1 MDRIIMPNIK
11 NIIFDLCGPIITID
25 VNLIDKRLHEFG
37 ITDEQPYRKVYD
49 LALTKRFEA
58 NQITTDEFFNEFRK
72 ILNTNI
78 TDEHICDA
86 WNSLI
91 VDVKREHPL
100 LFPKVHKH
108 YRTFI
113 LSNSDVVN
121 AEYFIQ
127 YLNNEAGFDFV
138 GQGFDEIFF
147 SYKIGERKP
156 SPKIFQHILDKHNLI
171 ASETLF
177 IDDCEKHCLGAK
189 EVGLNTIWLKKPTD
203 ICDLFNNDGTL
214 RTK

>member
-1 MDRIIMPNIK
+1 MPTIK

-25 VNLIDKRLHEFG
+25 INLIDKRLHELG
-37 ITDEQPYRKVYD
+37 ITAENPYRKLYD
-49 LALTKRFEA
+49 SGLTKRFES
-58 NQITTDEFFNEFRK
+58 NLITTAQFCDELRETLQNDISNEQ
-72 ILNTNI
+72 
-78 TDEHICDA
+78 ICEA
-86 WNSLI
+86 WNTLI
-91 VDVKREHPL
+91 VDFKREHQL

-108 YRTFI
+108 YRTFV

-121 AEYFIQ
+121 AEYFTE
-127 YLNNEAGFDFV
+127 YLNSEAGFDFI

-156 SPKIFQHILDKHNLI
+156 SPKIFQHILAKHNLN
-171 ASETLF
+171 AAETLF

-203 ICDLFNNDGTL
+203 ICELFNNDGTL
-214 RTK
+214 KI

>member
-1 MDRIIMPNIK
+1 MHTIK

-37 ITDEQPYRKVYD
+37 ITTEHPYRTLYD

-58 NQITTDEFFNEFRK
+58 NQITTAEFCNEFRI

-78 TDEHICDA
+78 SNEQICDA

-91 VDVKREHPL
+91 VDFKREHQL

-108 YRTFI
+108 YRTFM

-121 AEYFIQ
+121 AEYFTQ
-127 YLNNEAGFDFV
+127 YLNNESGYDFV

-156 SPKIFQHILDKHNLI
+156 SPKIFQHILDKHNLK

-203 ICDLFNNDGTL
+203 ICELFNNDGTL
-214 RTK
+214 KI

>member
-1 MDRIIMPNIK
+1 MSNIK

-25 VNLIDKRLHEFG
+25 VNLIDNRLHEFG
-37 ITDEQPYRKVYD
+37 ITAEHPYRTLYD
-49 LALTKRFEA
+49 SGLTKRFES
-58 NQITTDEFFNEFRK
+58 NLITTAQFCDELRK
-72 ILNTNI
+72 TLE
-78 TDEHICDA
+78 TDISDEQICEA
-86 WNSLI
+86 WNTLI
-91 VDVKREHPL
+91 VDFKREHQL

-108 YRTFI
+108 YRTFV

-121 AEYFIQ
+121 AEYFTE
-127 YLNNEAGFDFV
+127 YLNSEAGFDFI

-156 SPKIFQHILDKHNLI
+156 SPKIFQHILAKHNLN
-171 ASETLF
+171 AAETLF

-203 ICDLFNNDGTL
+203 ICNLFNNDGTL
-214 RTK
+214 KI

>member
-1 MDRIIMPNIK
+1 MPNIK

-37 ITDEQPYRKVYD
+37 IKCEQPYRKVYD

-58 NQITTDEFFNEFRK
+58 NEITTDEFCNEFRK

-78 TDEHICDA
+78 SNEQIYDA

-91 VDVKREHPL
+91 VDFKSEHKL
-100 LFPKVHKH
+100 LFPKVRKH
-108 YRTFI
+108 YRTFV

-121 AEYFIQ
+121 AEYFTQ
-127 YLNNEAGFDFV
+127 YLNSEASFDFV

-171 ASETLF
+171 AAETLF

-189 EVGLNTIWLKKPTD
+189 EVGLNTIWLQKPTD
-203 ICDLFNNDGTL
+203 ICDLFNDNGTL
-214 RTK
+214 KQQI

>member
-1 MDRIIMPNIK
+1 MPNIK

-58 NQITTDEFFNEFRK
+58 NEITTEEFCNEIRK

-78 TDEHICDA
+78 SNEQICDA

-91 VDVKREHPL
+91 VDFKREHQL
-100 LFPKVHKH
+100 LFPKVHKYYH
-108 YRTFI
+108 TFV

-121 AEYFIQ
+121 AEYFTVF
-127 YLNNEAGFDFV
+127 LNREAGFDFV
-138 GQGFDEIFF
+138 NQGFDEIFF

-156 SPKIFQHILDKHNLI
+156 NPKIFQHILNKHNLI

-189 EVGLNTIWLKKPTD
+189 EIGLNTIWLQKTTD
-203 ICDLFNNDGTL
+203 ICDLFNNNGIL
-214 RTK
+214 K

>member
-1 MDRIIMPNIK
+1 MPNIK

-37 ITDEQPYRKVYD
+37 ITDEHPYRKVYD

-58 NQITTDEFFNEFRK
+58 NEITTEEFYNEFRK
-72 ILNTNI
+72 ILNTSI
-78 TDEHICDA
+78 TNEQIYDA

-91 VDVKREHPL
+91 VDFKREHQL
-100 LFPKVHKH
+100 LFPKVHKNYH
-108 YRTFI
+108 TFV

-127 YLNNEAGFDFV
+127 YLNSESGFDFV
-138 GQGFDEIFF
+138 SQGFDEIFF

-156 SPKIFQHILDKHNLI
+156 SPKIFQHILDKHKLI

-189 EVGLNTIWLKKPTD
+189 EIGLNTIWLQKTTD
-203 ICDLFNNDGTL
+203 ICDLFNNNGIL
-214 RTK
+214 K

>member
-1 MDRIIMPNIK
+1 MSNIK

-25 VNLIDKRLHEFG
+25 INLIDKRLHEFG
-37 ITDEQPYRKVYD
+37 ITCEQPYRKVYD

-58 NQITTDEFFNEFRK
+58 NEITTDEFCNEFRK
-72 ILNTNI
+72 ILKTNI
-78 TDEHICDA
+78 SNEQICDA

-91 VDVKREHPL
+91 VDFKREHQL

-108 YRTFI
+108 YHTFV

-121 AEYFIQ
+121 AEYFTQ
-127 YLNNEAGFDFV
+127 YLNNEADFDFV

-147 SYKIGERKP
+147 SYTIGERKP

-171 ASETLF
+171 AAETLF

-189 EVGLNTIWLKKPTD
+189 EIELNTIWLQKPTD
-203 ICDLFNNDGTL
+203 ICELFNNDGTL
-214 RTK
+214 KTK